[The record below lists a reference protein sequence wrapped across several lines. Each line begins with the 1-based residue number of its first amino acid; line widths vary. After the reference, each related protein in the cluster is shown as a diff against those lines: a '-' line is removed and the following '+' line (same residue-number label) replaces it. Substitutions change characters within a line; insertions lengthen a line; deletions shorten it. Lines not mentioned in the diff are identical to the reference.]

1 VVEKGQDDVS
11 FYRAEE
17 VARYRVEDGDRRATV
32 GGLHRVNFG
41 RRRGNKGKGWLW
53 CGTTILGDKEKGRV
67 DQWRN
72 LAQRWAS
79 DGRRR

>member
-32 GGLHRVNFG
+32 GGLSILEDEGEIGEGVAMVWHNYF
-41 RRRGNKGKGWLW
+41 RRQREREGGSVEEFS
-53 CGTTILGDKEKGRV
+53 TTLGV
-67 DQWRN
+67 
-72 LAQRWAS
+72 RW
-79 DGRRR
+79 

>member
-17 VARYRVEDGDRRATV
+17 VARYRVEDRDRRATV

-41 RRRGNKGKGWLW
+41 RRRGNR
-53 CGTTILGDKEKGRV
+53 GRGGYGA
-67 DQWRN
+67 
-72 LAQRWAS
+72 AQLF
-79 DGRRR
+79 